1 MADKNIIIR
10 PNPFPGLRAFRPD
23 EGHLF
28 FGRMD
33 STMKV
38 VTRLQENRFAAVIGA
53 SGSGKSSLVLSG
65 VIPALM
71 KENTEGRK
79 AWSYLVF
86 RPGRNPVD
94 HLASELSKLSAGAGF
109 TQLTELSVAASLH
122 NRSEGLTDVVNR
134 IRKNLRQQI
143 VIVIDQFEEIFRFS
157 PETTRGTLGDN
168 ATDFIDLIV
177 NAVQSP
183 DHGLYIILT
192 LRSEYVSE
200 CARFHS
206 LTNLMNS
213 SSYLLPYISYDLL
226 GSVIEDP
233 VKVAGASIDRAL
245 VRLIITD
252 LTDKP
257 GQLPV
262 LQHLMMRLWNQW
274 SRAGDMS
281 RPISIADYEA
291 VGQVKGAISQHAGQ
305 ALESLDERHR
315 YVCSRLFRT
324 ITARTD
330 DGRELRRPE
339 RISAIAAQTGC
350 TEQEI
355 LDVAEVFRAP
365 EYSFISPSKE
375 VPLSRDSVLDL
386 THESIIR
393 LWGTLRKWM
402 DEEETSGKLYV
413 QLAAAAEQYQEGN
426 GKLWTAPD
434 LLMALRWRD
443 ENNPTLTWAEK
454 LDPAFERTMLF
465 LKNSEE
471 EYANLEEYNR
481 KTGTE
486 SIKRSRLVAGLLGL
500 FALIT
505 LIALGTVFS
514 LRNRAEKQ
522 KSVAIQMKDEAVA
535 VIDRLSDSVDFLS
548 DTLRTTTGQAGYERL
563 NAIAA
568 TDKAE
573 EAEERAS
580 AAESIVDEIVAE
592 KTAALEKA
600 VEQNRYRMLSMA
612 RSLAVRSL
620 NYKSDKD
627 LQLLLAWQA
636 FLFNNRNSGFTEDA
650 DVFSALYEVSKRY
663 GNRFYALLS
672 PDGADITAMAAGS
685 EGHFFY
691 IADERGRVLRGQ
703 IDNPNPGYKLIWSGE
718 KVIRVMTVS
727 PDAAWLACGT
737 ETSEIVMIPIAD
749 DTIGYQLQ
757 DSSGSI
763 TSLLFSSAGN
773 RLYSSAIKGGVTE
786 WDLTTR
792 RGRSIVEEPVGIKA
806 MDISHDNSI
815 MAALT
820 NEGRVLYWQTESPGE
835 HNSLETG
842 DRFITAHRF
851 IPGGDLLATGDSSG
865 KIDIWNTSTGTVEG
879 NTGGD
884 LSAIKCM
891 AFDKADDQMLTADEA
906 GVIRLWTLTN
916 LAQPP
921 VVFTDTEKD
930 VIRLAFSE
938 GGEAFLAA
946 TSHDVTQRPAHI
958 RCMATGICDK
968 VTRNLSEQEWAA
980 WVGTDIEYEPTCPDR
995 GYQIKVQE
1003 IRGAR

>member
-28 FGRMD
+28 FGRME
-33 STMKV
+33 STLKV
-38 VTRLQENRFAAVIGA
+38 VNRLKENRFAAVIGA
-53 SGSGKSSLVLSG
+53 SGSGKSSMVLSG
-65 VIPALM
+65 VIPALLR
-71 KENTEGRK
+71 ENAEGRK

-86 RPGRNPVD
+86 RPGHNPID
-94 HLASELSKLSAGAGF
+94 HLASELSALSAGAGF
-109 TQLTELSVAASLH
+109 TQLTEASVAASLH

-157 PETTRGTLGDN
+157 SPATRGTLGDD
-168 ATDFIDLIV
+168 ATDFIDLVV
-177 NAVQSP
+177 NAVQKP
-183 DHGLYIILT
+183 DQGLYIILT

-206 LTNLMNS
+206 LTNLMNN
-213 SSYLLPYISYDLL
+213 SSYLLPHISHDLL

-245 VRLIITD
+245 VRLILAD

-281 RPISIADYEA
+281 RPISVADYES

-324 ITARTD
+324 ITTRSD

-339 RISAIAAQTGC
+339 RIHVIAAQTGC
-350 TEQEI
+350 SEQEI
-355 LDVAEVFRAP
+355 IDVAEVFRAP
-365 EYSFISPSKE
+365 EYSFITPSKE
-375 VPLSRDSVLDL
+375 VPLTRESTLDL

-393 LWGTLRKWM
+393 LWGTLRTWM
-402 DEEETSGKLYV
+402 DEEETSGKLYL
-413 QLAAAAEQYQEGN
+413 QLADSARQYQEGN

-434 LLMALRWRD
+434 LLVALRWRE
-443 ENNPTLTWAEK
+443 ENNPTLAWAEK
-454 LDPAFERTMLF
+454 IDPAFERTMLF

-471 EYANLEEYNR
+471 EYVNREEYNR

-486 SIKRSRLVAGLLGL
+486 TIKRSRLIAGLLGL
-500 FALIT
+500 IALAT
-505 LIALGTVFS
+505 LIALGTVFT

-522 KSVAIQMKDEAVA
+522 KAVAIQMKDEAIA
-535 VIDRLSDSVDFLS
+535 VIDRLSDSLDFLA
-548 DTLRTTTGQAGYERL
+548 DTLRITADQAGNDRL
-563 NAIAA
+563 NALAA
-568 TDKAE
+568 SGKADKAE
-573 EAEERAS
+573 KRAY
-580 AAESIVDEIVAE
+580 AAESVFEEIVAD
-592 KTAALEKA
+592 KTAAQAEA
-600 VEQNRYRMLSMA
+600 TEQIRYRMLSLA

-620 NYKSDKD
+620 NHTSDKD

-636 FLFNNRNSGFTEDA
+636 FLFNNRNGGLAEDA
-650 DVFSALYEVSKRY
+650 DVFSALYDVSKRY
-663 GNRFYALLS
+663 GNRFYARIS
-672 PDGADITAMAAGS
+672 PDGADVTALTSGS
-685 EGHFFY
+685 EGQYFY
-691 IADERGRVLRGQ
+691 IADAKGRVLRGQ
-703 IDNPNPGYKLIWSGE
+703 GDNMARGYKLIWSGD
-718 KVIRVMTVS
+718 KVIRVMTIS
-727 PDAAWLACGT
+727 PDASWLACGT
-737 ETSEIVMIPIAD
+737 ETSEIIMLPITD

-757 DSSGSI
+757 DSCGSI
-763 TSLLFSSAGN
+763 TAILFSSGGD
-773 RLYSSAIKGGVTE
+773 RLYSSAIKGGVNE

-792 RGRSIVEEPVGIKA
+792 KGIRIVEEPAGIKA
-806 MDISHDNSI
+806 MDFSQDNTM

-820 NEGRVLYWQTESPGE
+820 NEGRVLYWKTDSPGKQ
-835 HNSLETG
+835 NSLETG
-842 DRFITAHRF
+842 DRIITTHKF
-851 IPGGDLLATGDSSG
+851 IPGGHRLATGDNFG
-865 KIDIWNTSTGTVEG
+865 TIDLWNTSARTNEG
-879 NTGGD
+879 NIEGH
-884 LSAIKCM
+884 LSAIKFM
-891 AFDKADDQMLTADEA
+891 AFDSTDGQMLTADDA
-906 GVIRLWTLTN
+906 GEIKLWTVADLK
-916 LAQPP
+916 QPP
-921 VVFTDTEKD
+921 VIFTDSEKS
-930 VIRLAFSE
+930 ILRIAFCD
-938 GGEAFLAA
+938 GGEAFLSA
-946 TSHDVTQRPAHI
+946 TNHDVTKRPAHI

-980 WVGTDIEYEPTCPDR
+980 WVGADIEYEPTCPDK
-995 GYQIKVQE
+995 GYRIKVKE